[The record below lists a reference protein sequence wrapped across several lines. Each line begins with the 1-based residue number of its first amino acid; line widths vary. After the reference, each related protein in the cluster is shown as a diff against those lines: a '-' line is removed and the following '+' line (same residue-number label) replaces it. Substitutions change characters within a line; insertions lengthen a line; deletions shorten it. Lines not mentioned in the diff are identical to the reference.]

1 MIDLLII
8 TIIFITAWFLLLKSF
23 IIYFKEIRNKNQ
35 KKKILVAFEI
45 VKTENSFKSDY
56 NN

>member
-8 TIIFITAWFLLLKSF
+8 TITFFSRFLLLKSF

-35 KKKILVAFEI
+35 KKKILFAFEI

>member
-8 TIIFITAWFLLLKSF
+8 TITFITAWFLLLKSF

-35 KKKILVAFEI
+35 KKKILFAFEI